1 VDGPALYGAPLA
13 LGYLFLATSVIATP
27 ALIGGFRR
35 RGTGR
40 VYEPRFSIQRAPQL
54 IVALNVCV
62 IFFAFHVLRSLAGP
76 SSPDVRPIAPFAP
89 NWFFS
94 LAHLLPAS
102 IAWVIAWSG
111 VALSAFGVL
120 LLVSGW
126 YALGE
131 NLSTDAELLHHQTLC
146 TNGIYAKVM
155 HPVYAG
161 VMISL
166 LGAALVPISP
176 ACGLV
181 TLGVVTPLFVRR
193 ALYEERLLE
202 AHFGEP
208 YTDYAARTRRR
219 FVPAFVPFG
228 F

>member
-1 VDGPALYGAPLA
+1 MEGAVLHGAPVALA
-13 LGYLFLATSVIATP
+13 YLFLATSVIATP

-40 VYEPRFSIQRAPQL
+40 VYESRFSIQRAPQL

-62 IFFAFHVLRSLAGP
+62 ILFSSYVLRSLG
-76 SSPDVRPIAPFAP
+76 SGSDVTRPVAPFAP

-94 LAHLLPAS
+94 LAHTLPSSVAMLL
-102 IAWVIAWSG
+102 AWSG
-111 VALSAFGVL
+111 VLLSAVGVV

-126 YALGE
+126 YALGD

-146 TNGIYAKVM
+146 TTGIYARVM

-161 VMISL
+161 VVLSL
-166 LGAALVPISP
+166 LGASLALLSP
-176 ACGLV
+176 ACALV
-181 TLGVVTPLFVRR
+181 TLIVVTPLFVRR
-193 ALYEERLLE
+193 ALYEERLLA
-202 AHFGEP
+202 AHFGRP

-219 FVPAFVPFG
+219 FVPTFVPVG